1 MARQR
6 SERDWADL
14 PADLVTT
21 IAEKASTT
29 NTQYIHLRFVCKAWR
44 RALIPNPCHLPPQ
57 SPWLLL
63 PRFKE
68 GFDPRIRGGFDCPDE
83 LNFYDP
89 FWSKTHRFRL
99 PYLSGKRIC
108 GSSHGW
114 LVLEHD
120 PRPRVSLF
128 NPITQSSIDLPS
140 LDDPPTILRS
150 APSGRFILKATLSG
164 NPSEDGCAVVAWFSQ
179 YTNWELGFCRIG
191 DTHWTDLLM
200 GHERQYLLDFA
211 CYKNLVYTV
220 NLQKDVSVYDLHDLS
235 ESTFP
240 SKIKYDRS
248 YDQINLVDGD
258 SESAEPLI
266 VRTTKYSTV
275 NRISVYKWFN
285 DMQQWH
291 QVENIGKQVLF
302 LDSKHCIN
310 LQLEEGRENQLYY
323 DVRYSFSDNM
333 HSSINGYFCVG
344 VNVMHLKS
352 RMPVPLQHSP
362 TCIYLFY
369 AFEFPMWVTPSLI

>member
-6 SERDWADL
+6 SKRDWADL

-29 NTQYIHLRFVCKAWR
+29 NTEYIHLRFVCKAWR
-44 RALIPNPCHLPPQ
+44 RALIPNPRHLPPQ
-57 SPWLLL
+57 SPWLIL
-63 PRFKE
+63 PRIKE
-68 GFDPRIRGGFDCPDE
+68 GFDPRIRGGFDCSDE

-89 FWSKTHRFRL
+89 FRFKTHRFRL

-108 GSSHGW
+108 GCSHGW

-120 PRPRVSLF
+120 SRPGVSLF

-140 LDDPPTILRS
+140 LDAPLTILET

-164 NPSEDGCAVVAWFSQ
+164 NPSEDGCVVVVWFSL

-200 GHERQYLLDFA
+200 GNERRSLLDFA
-211 CYKNLVYTV
+211 CHKNFVYTV
-220 NLQKDVSVYDLHDLS
+220 NVHKDVSVYDLHDLS
-235 ESTFP
+235 ESRFP

-258 SESAEPLI
+258 SESAEPLV
-266 VRTTKYSTV
+266 VRTTKCSTV
-275 NRISVYKWFN
+275 NRISVYKWFT

-302 LDSKHCIN
+302 LDTKHCIN

-323 DVRYSFSDNM
+323 DVRYSFSN
-333 HSSINGYFCVG
+333 HTHPFVRGYFGVG
-344 VNVMHLKS
+344 LNVMNLKS
-352 RMPVPLQHSP
+352 RMHVTLQHSP
-362 TCIYLFY
+362 MEIFLFC
-369 AFEFPMWVTPSLI
+369 AFEFPMWFTPSLI